1 MGRIKKG
8 ILGGFSGKVGT
19 VVGASWRGIDY
30 IRSLPETSNKP
41 VTPAQLAQQNKMAMF
56 RGFLLGLDDIIERC
70 FQNIKKYTP
79 MNDALSNNM
88 LHAVAGVYPEQSIA
102 FDQLLFSK
110 GELLGSWGAEAVAAT
125 GNAID
130 FIWENGPYSPLRSAA
145 DQVTVVV
152 YDPIAQQFCK
162 LENAA
167 LRSEKI
173 ARLILPETFKGHEVH
188 CYLSFYSE
196 GRKIASTN
204 EYLGLVEVVI

>member
-30 IRSLPETSNKP
+30 MRSLPETSKKP
-41 VTPAQLAQQNKMAMF
+41 ASPAQLAQQNKMALF

-70 FQNIKKYTP
+70 FQNIEKYTP

-88 LHAVAGVYPEQSIA
+88 LNAVAGIFPDQSIA

-110 GELLGSWGAEAVAAT
+110 GELLGSWMAKAIPVADNT
-125 GNAID
+125 ID
-130 FIWENGPYSPLRSAA
+130 FSWENGSYSPLRSAT

-152 YDPIAQQFCK
+152 YDPVEQQFCK

-173 ARLILPETFKGHEVH
+173 ARLILPETFSGHGVH

-204 EYLGLVEVVI
+204 EYLGLVEVI